1 MTGRAW
7 IPVFIVPL
15 VVLGLGAMITSSF
28 GFPSVKDVTKKAEK
42 AVEKKKPEEAQTPG
56 DASPGAESS
65 NAASGKVSDVST
77 KFDFVPGDKVLF
89 ADDFT
94 QDELGEFP
102 ARWKLVE
109 GTWETA
115 EQSGERWLRCTSNNG
130 HVRMKV
136 ASGLPEFWTLE
147 FDAAQ
152 LDKAGNTLDLA
163 ALNADGNKAWEAIF
177 PYSGHNMWFQSG
189 QISADEPFGEPG
201 GRHHFMVMA
210 RGTALKVYVDRERM
224 ANVPDVTTKGA
235 PVEIDF
241 GLGSPLKPML
251 ANVRFAEGCK
261 PPQDALDQG
270 KLVTYGIRFATGSD
284 VVMPESAP
292 VLRQVSAY
300 MQKHADV
307 HLQIT
312 GHTDNVG
319 STASNLDLSK
329 RRAAS
334 VAKVL
339 NEQFGIGADRF
350 VTDGKGDS
358 SPLAPNDKPEGRA
371 MNRRVEFAKVAKT
384 S

>member
-1 MTGRAW
+1 MSGRVW
-7 IPVFIVPL
+7 IRVWVAAFLVF
-15 VVLGLGAMITSSF
+15 GLASGARAGLPGI
-28 GFPSVKDVTKKAEK
+28 KDVTKKAEK
-42 AVEKKKPEEAQTPG
+42 AVEKKKPAEEQKPDETSGG
-56 DASPGAESS
+56 DSGPASSAG
-65 NAASGKVSDVST
+65 SGKVSDVST

-102 ARWKLVE
+102 ARWKLLE
-109 GTWETA
+109 GTWEVA
-115 EQSGERWLRCTSNNG
+115 EQNGERWLRCTSNDG

-136 ASGLPEFWTLE
+136 APTLPEFWTLE

-152 LDKAGNTLDLA
+152 LDKAGNTLAITGLT
-163 ALNADGNKAWEAIF
+163 ADGGKSWQSIF
-177 PYSGHNMWFQSG
+177 PYSGHNLWFESG
-189 QISADEPFGEPG
+189 QMTSDTPFGEPG
-201 GRHHFMVMA
+201 GRHHFMFMA
-210 RGTALKVYVDRERM
+210 RGTALKVYVDRDRM
-224 ANVPDVTTKGA
+224 ANVPDVTSKGA

-241 GLGSPLKPML
+241 YLGSPLKPMI

-300 MQKHADV
+300 MEKHADV

-319 STASNLDLSK
+319 SKESNLDLSK

-339 NEQFGIGADRF
+339 NEQFGIAADRF
-350 VTDGKGDS
+350 VTDGRGDS
-358 SPLAPNDKPEGRA
+358 APLAPNDKPEGRA
-371 MNRRVEFAKVAKT
+371 MNRRVEFAKVA

>member
-1 MTGRAW
+1 MTGRVW
-7 IPVFIVPL
+7 IRGFVAGL
-15 VVLGLGAMITSSF
+15 VAFGVTSGAVVSVS
-28 GFPSVKDVTKKAEK
+28 GFPSVKDVKNKAGKALEK
-42 AVEKKKPEEAQTPG
+42 PKPTDEQKPAEGNAGQPESAQG
-56 DASPGAESS
+56 
-65 NAASGKVSDVST
+65 SGKVSDVST

-102 ARWKLVE
+102 ARWKLLE
-109 GTWETA
+109 GTWEVA

-136 ASGLPEFWTLE
+136 SPTLPEFWTLE
-147 FDAAQ
+147 FDADK
-152 LDKAGNTLDLA
+152 LDAAGNTLTLA
-163 ALNADGNKAWEAIF
+163 AVTKDGATVWQAIF
-177 PYSGHNMWFQSG
+177 PYSGHNLWFDAG
-189 QISADEPFGEPG
+189 KISSDTPFGEPG
-201 GRHHFMVMA
+201 GRHHFLFMA
-210 RGTALKVYVDRERM
+210 RGTALKVYVDRDRM
-224 ANVPDVTTKGA
+224 ASVPDITEKGVPA
-235 PVEIDF
+235 EIDF
-241 GLGSPLKPML
+241 GLGSPLKPMI

-261 PPQDALDQG
+261 PPQDALDTG

-300 MQKHADV
+300 MTKHVDV
-307 HLQIT
+307 RLKIT

-358 SPLAPNDKPEGRA
+358 EPLAPNDKPEGKA
-371 MNRRVEFAKVAKT
+371 MNRRVEFAKV
-384 S
+384 